1 MAKGKSK
8 SNTVLLTEHGKNE
21 DNPHWAYQP
30 PPDCVV
36 MDHQVDAGEFGWEA
50 LEENEDL
57 ELWLVRAPEDVS
69 DQCAH
74 SMFGSSFCLT

>member
-8 SNTVLLTEHGKNE
+8 SNTVVLTEHGKNE
-21 DNPHWAYQP
+21 GDNPHWAYQP

-36 MDHQVDAGEFGWEA
+36 VDSQVDAGEFGWET
-50 LEENEDL
+50 LQEDEDL

-69 DQCAH
+69 DNCPH
-74 SMFGSSFCLT
+74 LIFGGSFCP